1 MRVSLGD
8 FILFLMHDV
17 FVLVNGFD
25 GNLCTSKFVLR
36 NHYRIDAA
44 LFHLAQLSVLVKLV
58 SEAQVIQQSG
68 HELNTIVARV
78 EVQRAGLAM
87 LIV

>member
-36 NHYRIDAA
+36 YHYRIDAA

-58 SEAQVIQQSG
+58 SEAQVSQQSR
-68 HELNTIVARV
+68 HELNAIAARV
-78 EVQRAGLAM
+78 EVQYAGLAM